1 MIEIK
6 IKCDQFDFDRFFES
20 MESFIK
26 CNFGNSPADS
36 MRYFDGMEW
45 NLEDKKENEF
55 PIDED
60 KSDVSDD
67 DQLDDIQDWEM
78 TDFKKAIVEYG
89 WTLFFPFMVFIDTKG
104 TIRCANGDVF
114 KLESD
119 YNDEDFEDDN
129 PDIGLTDCF
138 GFVVKIDYKNFI
150 FNSAICWGDVESS
163 IEDGS
168 HSRLDSRMA
177 EFVLSF
183 KKKKAKGK

>member
-6 IKCDQFDFDRFFES
+6 IKCDQFNFDQFFEQ

-36 MRYFDGMEW
+36 MRYFDRMDW
-45 NLEDKKENEF
+45 DLEDKKENEF

-60 KSDVSDD
+60 KSDGSDD
-67 DQLDDIQDWEM
+67 DQQDIEGWEM

-89 WTLFFPFMVFIDTKG
+89 WTLFFPFMVYFDTKG
-104 TIRCANGDVF
+104 IIRCANGNSF

-119 YNDEDFEDDN
+119 YGDEDFEDDN

-138 GFVVKIDYKNFI
+138 GLIVKKENDKFV
-150 FNSAICWGDVESS
+150 FNSAVCWGDMSSS
-163 IEDGS
+163 IEYGS
-168 HSRLDSRMA
+168 HSRLDCRMA

-183 KKKKAKGK
+183 KKRKAKGK